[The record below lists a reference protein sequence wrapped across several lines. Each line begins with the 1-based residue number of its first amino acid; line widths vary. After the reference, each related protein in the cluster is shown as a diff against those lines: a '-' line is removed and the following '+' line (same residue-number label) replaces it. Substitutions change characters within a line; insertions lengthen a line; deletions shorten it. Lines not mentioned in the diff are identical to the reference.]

1 MAFDLT
7 KRRSLR
13 ATTTLHSEA
22 IRKRTAKKQEG
33 WWRQHSGSKSTLAG
47 ITPQA
52 FDCCHHETLEIQGI
66 LSGQPLN
73 VHDPP
78 IIGDIVSNLV
88 LADVRLIGEPWGA
101 AAAYQMVRAF
111 LHCWHAP
118 FHQTTDDEQHSRHQ
132 HQVED

>member
-22 IRKRTAKKQEG
+22 IRKRTAKKQGG

-52 FDCCHHETLEIQGI
+52 FDCCHRETLEIQEI
-66 LSGQPLN
+66 LSGQPLTRLSWPGQCKG
-73 VHDPP
+73 VT
-78 IIGDIVSNLV
+78 IGQSFD
-88 LADVRLIGEPWGA
+88 
-101 AAAYQMVRAF
+101 
-111 LHCWHAP
+111 AP
-118 FHQTTDDEQHSRHQ
+118 LPSL
-132 HQVED
+132 